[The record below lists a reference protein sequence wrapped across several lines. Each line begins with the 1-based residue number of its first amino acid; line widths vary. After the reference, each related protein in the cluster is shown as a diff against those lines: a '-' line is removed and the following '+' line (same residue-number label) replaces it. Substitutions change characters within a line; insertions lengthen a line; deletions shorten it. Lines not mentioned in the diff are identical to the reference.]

1 MTSVNDNRSKDIRNK
16 LSIEEGVLENSD
28 TKVGL
33 AEEIDNNGVK
43 NNKAVSNIATNI
55 DTSIDKNSSKNADK
69 TSRIEQSSTDI
80 PSNVASISK
89 PLQVDDT
96 PLATKTPALSTS
108 AKPKAIRKP
117 RTTPEKPTP
126 PAKTLS
132 STTKPAPQMIVN
144 PTTKTTSN
152 SAMTTTPKPL
162 TTALAT
168 ISNKAHTKVSAPV
181 SSTVSAM
188 SAIHKDALVNE
199 LTKINWQRSDDGTY
213 SPNSYIHRDLSLL
226 AFHLRVLAQAANPRH
241 PLLERLFFLIIFS
254 SNMDEF
260 FEIRVAGIMQKLSL
274 GNVADTPHGMRPS
287 EVLDEISAITHKAIA
302 EQYRILNEDILPA
315 LAKQDIRYLKR
326 DELNAAQSAWMKRYF
341 IEQVSPVLTPISID
355 PAHPFPRLVNKSL
368 NFIATLEGKDAFG
381 RDINLA
387 IVPAPRSLP
396 RVIRLPDELTG
407 GKEHHVMLSAVIHEH
422 IGELFP
428 GMNVT
433 GCHQF
438 RLTRNADL
446 DLADDVDDI
455 AKALEGELENR
466 RFGDKVR
473 LEVTTDCPTPI
484 SDYLLD
490 EFGLHNNQLYR
501 VNGPVNLTRL
511 LFDFNLPELR
521 YQPFTRI
528 VPKAFRRDIDKLDK
542 TTSMFAAMRKGDVLV
557 HHPFDSF
564 TPVVNLLW
572 QAANDPKVLAIKQ
585 TLYRSGT
592 NSEIVK
598 ALAAAARNG
607 KEVTAVIEL
616 RARFDE
622 ASNISVANFLHE
634 AGAVVVYGIV
644 GYKTHAKLML
654 IVRRENDRIRRYV
667 HLGTGNYHAAN
678 AKVYTDYGL
687 FTADSDISEDVHK
700 IFQELTGMGKPAN
713 LKKLLHAPFT
723 LHDKLISFIDDEIKQ
738 AKAGKRAHI
747 IIKVNA
753 LTERRLIDKLY
764 DASQAG
770 VKVELILRSICCLR
784 PQVKGLSENITVRS
798 VVGRFL
804 EHTRVY
810 YFYNNGDERMYC
822 ASADWMDRNLFHRVE
837 VAFPIEDKGLFKQ
850 IYYDGLLN
858 YLKDNTQSWSL
869 DGKGNWQ
876 QNTPALNEPEHS
888 AQNYLLKVINRV
900 GE

>member
-1 MTSVNDNRSKDIRNK
+1 MLVSFI
-16 LSIEEGVLENSD
+16 
-28 TKVGL
+28 
-33 AEEIDNNGVK
+33 K
-43 NNKAVSNIATNI
+43 NNNDKIEKTFSIKTSIKDDGMSIMIRIRSNNVAEMDNKHNTSHNTNNIIETNHDINDI
-55 DTSIDKNSSKNADK
+55 DT
-69 TSRIEQSSTDI
+69 ESST
-80 PSNVASISK
+80 
-89 PLQVDDT
+89 
-96 PLATKTPALSTS
+96 
-108 AKPKAIRKP
+108 
-117 RTTPEKPTP
+117 
-126 PAKTLS
+126 
-132 STTKPAPQMIVN
+132 
-144 PTTKTTSN
+144 N
-152 SAMTTTPKPL
+152 SA
-162 TTALAT
+162 
-168 ISNKAHTKVSAPV
+168 V
-181 SSTVSAM
+181 
-188 SAIHKDALVNE
+188 
-199 LTKINWQRSDDGTY
+199 KINNLIIDSSSNLTEIEWQRSEDGSY
-213 SPNSYIHRDLSLL
+213 SPSSYINRDLSLL
-226 AFHLRVLAQAANPRH
+226 QFHLRVLAQAASPRH
-241 PLLERLFFLIIFS
+241 PLLERLFFLMIFS
-254 SNMDEF
+254 SNLDEF
-260 FEIRVAGIMQKLSL
+260 FEIRVAGIMQKLNL
-274 GNVADTPHGMRPS
+274 GDVSTSVHGMRPS
-287 EVLDEISAITHKAIA
+287 EILNEISAVTHDAID

-315 LAKQDIRYLKR
+315 LALEDIRYLKR
-326 DELNAAQSAWMKRYF
+326 DELNAEQSAWMKRSF

-407 GKEHHVMLSAVIHEH
+407 GKEHHVMLSAIIHEH
-422 IGELFP
+422 VGELFP
-428 GMNVT
+428 GVNVT

-446 DLADDVDDI
+446 DLADDVEDI

-484 SDYLLD
+484 SDYLLN
-490 EFGLHNNQLYR
+490 EFDLHDNQLYR

-511 LFDFNLPELR
+511 LFDFNIPELR
-521 YQPFTRI
+521 YKPFTHI
-528 VPKAFRRDIDKLDK
+528 VPKPFRRDFDKLDK

-557 HHPFDSF
+557 HHPFHAFS
-564 TPVVNLLW
+564 PIVNLLW

-592 NSEIVK
+592 NSEIVQ
-598 ALAAAARNG
+598 ALAAAALNG

-622 ASNISVANFLHE
+622 ASNIAVANYLQE

-654 IVRRENDRIRRYV
+654 IVRREDDKIRRYV

-687 FTADSDISEDVHK
+687 FSADPDISEDVHK
-700 IFQELTGMGKPAN
+700 IFNELTGMGKPAN

-723 LHDKLISFIDDEIKQ
+723 LHDKLMGFIDDEIAY
-738 AKAGKRAHI
+738 AKAGKKAHI

-770 VKVELILRSICCLR
+770 VKIELILRSMCCLR

-798 VVGRFL
+798 VIGRFL
-804 EHTRVY
+804 EHTRIY
-810 YFYNNGDERMYC
+810 YFHNDGNERLYC
-822 ASADWMDRNLFHRVE
+822 GSADWMDRNLFHRVE
-837 VAFPIEDKGLFKQ
+837 VAFPIEDKKLSKQ
-850 IYYDGLLN
+850 IYQDGLLN
-858 YLKDNTQSWSL
+858 YLQDNMQAWTL
-869 DGKGNWQ
+869 NGDGVWQ
-876 QNTPALNEPEHS
+876 QTEPAAGELPHI
-888 AQNYLLKVINRV
+888 AQDYLLKVINGV
-900 GE
+900 GDPV

>member
-1 MTSVNDNRSKDIRNK
+1 MTNNQNNNDDTNEMIDMNSVDDRANILIDADSNTDSPIDIRIDSHQVN
-16 LSIEEGVLENSD
+16 
-28 TKVGL
+28 L
-33 AEEIDNNGVK
+33 AEID
-43 NNKAVSNIATNI
+43 
-55 DTSIDKNSSKNADK
+55 
-69 TSRIEQSSTDI
+69 
-80 PSNVASISK
+80 
-89 PLQVDDT
+89 
-96 PLATKTPALSTS
+96 
-108 AKPKAIRKP
+108 
-117 RTTPEKPTP
+117 
-126 PAKTLS
+126 
-132 STTKPAPQMIVN
+132 
-144 PTTKTTSN
+144 
-152 SAMTTTPKPL
+152 
-162 TTALAT
+162 
-168 ISNKAHTKVSAPV
+168 
-181 SSTVSAM
+181 
-188 SAIHKDALVNE
+188 
-199 LTKINWQRSDDGTY
+199 WQRSEDGNY
-213 SPNSYIHRDLSLL
+213 SANSYINRDLSLL
-226 AFHLRVLAQAANPRH
+226 QFHLRVLAQAASPRH

-254 SNMDEF
+254 SNLDEF
-260 FEIRVAGIMQKLSL
+260 FEIRVAGIMQKL
-274 GNVADTPHGMRPS
+274 NIADVSTSAHGMRPS
-287 EVLDEISAITHKAIA
+287 EVLNEISAITHEAIS

-315 LAKQDIRYLKR
+315 LALEDIRYLKR
-326 DELNAAQSAWMKRYF
+326 EELNAKQSAWMKRYF
-341 IEQVSPVLTPISID
+341 TEQVLPVLTPISID

-407 GKEHHVMLSAVIHEH
+407 GKEHHVMLSAIIHEH

-428 GMNVT
+428 GMSVT

-446 DLADDVDDI
+446 DLADDVEDI

-473 LEVTTDCPTPI
+473 LEVTTNCPAHI
-484 SDYLLD
+484 SDYLLN
-490 EFGLHNNQLYR
+490 EFELHANQLYR

-511 LFDFNLPELR
+511 LFDFNIPKLR
-521 YQPFTRI
+521 YQPFTHI
-528 VPKAFRRDIDKLDK
+528 LPKAFRREMDKSDK
-542 TTSMFAAMRKGDVLV
+542 STSMFAAMRKSDVLV
-557 HHPFDSF
+557 HHPFHSF
-564 TPVVNLLW
+564 SPIINLLW
-572 QAANDPKVLAIKQ
+572 QAASDPKVLAIKQ

-622 ASNISVANFLHE
+622 ASNIAVANYLQE

-654 IVRRENDRIRRYV
+654 IVRREDDRIHRYV

-687 FTADSDISEDVHK
+687 FSADPDISEDVHK

-723 LHDKLISFIDDEIKQ
+723 LHEKLMSFIDDEIAH

-747 IIKVNA
+747 IIKANA

-770 VKVELILRSICCLR
+770 VTIELILRSMCCLR

-798 VVGRFL
+798 VIGRFL
-804 EHTRVY
+804 EHTRIY
-810 YFYNNGDERMYC
+810 YFYNGGDERLYC
-822 ASADWMDRNLFHRVE
+822 GSADWMDRNLFHRVE
-837 VAFPIEDKGLFKQ
+837 VAFPIENKKLFKQ
-850 IYYDGLLN
+850 IYQDGLLN
-858 YLKDNTQSWSL
+858 YLKDNTQAWAL
-869 DGKGNWQ
+869 DGTGVWQ
-876 QNTPALNEPEHS
+876 QLQPAAGEESHV
-888 AQNYLLKVINRV
+888 AQEYLLKTINRV
-900 GE
+900 EESS

>member
-1 MTSVNDNRSKDIRNK
+1 MVNKQNNDHEINDSIDVSTKTDSELSTNLVKTEEELTASSSKG
-16 LSIEEGVLENSD
+16 LS
-28 TKVGL
+28 
-33 AEEIDNNGVK
+33 EID
-43 NNKAVSNIATNI
+43 
-55 DTSIDKNSSKNADK
+55 
-69 TSRIEQSSTDI
+69 
-80 PSNVASISK
+80 
-89 PLQVDDT
+89 
-96 PLATKTPALSTS
+96 
-108 AKPKAIRKP
+108 
-117 RTTPEKPTP
+117 
-126 PAKTLS
+126 
-132 STTKPAPQMIVN
+132 
-144 PTTKTTSN
+144 
-152 SAMTTTPKPL
+152 
-162 TTALAT
+162 
-168 ISNKAHTKVSAPV
+168 
-181 SSTVSAM
+181 
-188 SAIHKDALVNE
+188 
-199 LTKINWQRSDDGTY
+199 WQRFDDGSY
-213 SPNSYIHRDLSLL
+213 SPSSYINRDLSLL
-226 AFHLRVLAQAANPRH
+226 QFHLRVLAQAASPRH

-260 FEIRVAGIMQKLSL
+260 FEIRVAGIMQKLNMGDVSTS
-274 GNVADTPHGMRPS
+274 AHGMRPS
-287 EVLDEISAITHKAIA
+287 EVLREISAVTHKAIS

-315 LAKQDIRYLKR
+315 LAQEDIRYLKR
-326 DELNAAQSAWMKRYF
+326 DELTPEQSAWMKQYF
-341 IEQVSPVLTPISID
+341 TEQVSPVLTPISID

-446 DLADDVDDI
+446 DLAEDVDDI

-473 LEVTTDCPTPI
+473 LEVTTDCPVPI
-484 SDYLLD
+484 SDYLLN
-490 EFGLHNNQLYR
+490 EFELHDNQLYR

-511 LFDFNLPELR
+511 LFDFNIPALR
-521 YQPFTRI
+521 YQPFTHV
-528 VPKAFRRDIDKLDK
+528 VPKPVRREVDKLDK
-542 TTSMFAAMRKGDVLV
+542 ATSMFAAMRKSDVLV
-557 HHPFDSF
+557 HHPFHAFS
-564 TPVVNLLW
+564 PIINLLW
-572 QAANDPKVLAIKQ
+572 QAASDPKVLAIKQ

-598 ALAAAARNG
+598 ALAAAARSG

-622 ASNISVANFLHE
+622 ASNIAVANYLQE

-654 IVRRENDRIRRYV
+654 IVRREDDKIRRYV

-687 FTADSDISEDVHK
+687 FSADPDISEDVHK

-723 LHDKLISFIDDEIKQ
+723 LHEKLMSFIDDEIAQ

-770 VKVELILRSICCLR
+770 VKIELILRSMCCLR
-784 PQVKGLSENITVRS
+784 PQVKDLSENITVRS
-798 VVGRFL
+798 VIGRFL
-804 EHTRVY
+804 EHTRIY
-810 YFYNNGDERMYC
+810 YFYNAGYERLYC
-822 ASADWMDRNLFHRVE
+822 GSADWMDRNLFHRVE
-837 VAFPIEDKGLFKQ
+837 VAFPIEDKKLFKQ
-850 IYYDGLLN
+850 IYQDGLIN
-858 YLKDNTQSWSL
+858 YLHDNTQAWAL
-869 DGKGNWQ
+869 DGNGVWQ
-876 QNTPALNEPEHS
+876 QLQPAADETPHIAQEH
-888 AQNYLLKVINRV
+888 LLKVINGV
-900 GE
+900 GEST

>member
-1 MTSVNDNRSKDIRNK
+1 MDNKHS
-16 LSIEEGVLENSD
+16 NSD
-28 TKVGL
+28 KTTDVIETYIDANNDVNRESDTDKVDGAINTSNPPTDESL
-33 AEEIDNNGVK
+33 INPYGNQALTEID
-43 NNKAVSNIATNI
+43 
-55 DTSIDKNSSKNADK
+55 
-69 TSRIEQSSTDI
+69 
-80 PSNVASISK
+80 
-89 PLQVDDT
+89 
-96 PLATKTPALSTS
+96 
-108 AKPKAIRKP
+108 
-117 RTTPEKPTP
+117 
-126 PAKTLS
+126 
-132 STTKPAPQMIVN
+132 
-144 PTTKTTSN
+144 
-152 SAMTTTPKPL
+152 
-162 TTALAT
+162 
-168 ISNKAHTKVSAPV
+168 
-181 SSTVSAM
+181 
-188 SAIHKDALVNE
+188 
-199 LTKINWQRSDDGTY
+199 WQRSEDGNY
-213 SPNSYIHRDLSLL
+213 SPSSYINRDLSLL
-226 AFHLRVLAQAANPRH
+226 QFHLRVLAQAADPHH
-241 PLLERLFFLIIFS
+241 PLLERLFFLMIFS
-254 SNMDEF
+254 SNIDEF
-260 FEIRVAGIMQKLSL
+260 FEIRVAGIMQKLNL
-274 GNVADTPHGMRPS
+274 GDVSTSVHGMRPS
-287 EVLDEISAITHKAIA
+287 EILNEISAVTHDAIA

-315 LAKQDIRYLKR
+315 LALEDIRYLKR
-326 DELNAAQSAWMKRYF
+326 DELNSEQSAWMKRYF
-341 IEQVSPVLTPISID
+341 TEQVSPVLTPISID

-387 IVPAPRSLP
+387 VVPAPRSLP

-407 GKEHHVMLSAVIHEH
+407 GKEHHVMLSAIIHEH

-473 LEVTTDCPTPI
+473 LEVTTECPTPI
-484 SDYLLD
+484 SDYLLN
-490 EFGLHNNQLYR
+490 EFELHDNQLYR

-511 LFDFNLPELR
+511 LFDFNIPSLR
-521 YQPFTRI
+521 YQPFTHVI
-528 VPKAFRRDIDKLDK
+528 PKPFRREVDKLDK
-542 TTSMFAAMRKGDVLV
+542 ATSMFAAMRKGDVLA
-557 HHPFDSF
+557 HHPFHAFS
-564 TPVVNLLW
+564 PIINLLW
-572 QAANDPKVLAIKQ
+572 QAASDPKVLAIKQ

-622 ASNISVANFLHE
+622 ASNIAVANYLQE

-654 IVRRENDRIRRYV
+654 IVRREEGKMRRYV

-687 FTADSDISEDVHK
+687 FSADPDISEDVHK

-723 LHDKLISFIDDEIKQ
+723 LHDKLMSFIDDEITH

-747 IIKVNA
+747 IVKVNA

-770 VKVELILRSICCLR
+770 VKIELILRSICCLR

-798 VVGRFL
+798 VIGRFL
-804 EHTRVY
+804 EHTRIY
-810 YFYNNGDERMYC
+810 YFYNDGDERLYC
-822 ASADWMDRNLFHRVE
+822 GSADWMDRNLFHRVE
-837 VAFPIEDKGLFKQ
+837 VAFPIEDKKLSKQ
-850 IYYDGLLN
+850 IYQDGLLS
-858 YLKDNTQSWSL
+858 YLQDNKQAWILSG
-869 DGKGNWQ
+869 DGNWQ
-876 QNTPALNEPEHS
+876 RTKPAADEAPHIAQEH
-888 AQNYLLKVINRV
+888 LLKVINRV
-900 GE
+900 GEQV

>member
-1 MTSVNDNRSKDIRNK
+1 MVNKQNNDHEINDSIDVSTKTDSELSTNLVKTEEELTASSSKG
-16 LSIEEGVLENSD
+16 LS
-28 TKVGL
+28 
-33 AEEIDNNGVK
+33 EID
-43 NNKAVSNIATNI
+43 
-55 DTSIDKNSSKNADK
+55 
-69 TSRIEQSSTDI
+69 
-80 PSNVASISK
+80 
-89 PLQVDDT
+89 
-96 PLATKTPALSTS
+96 
-108 AKPKAIRKP
+108 
-117 RTTPEKPTP
+117 
-126 PAKTLS
+126 
-132 STTKPAPQMIVN
+132 
-144 PTTKTTSN
+144 
-152 SAMTTTPKPL
+152 
-162 TTALAT
+162 
-168 ISNKAHTKVSAPV
+168 
-181 SSTVSAM
+181 
-188 SAIHKDALVNE
+188 
-199 LTKINWQRSDDGTY
+199 WQRFDDGSY
-213 SPNSYIHRDLSLL
+213 SPSSYINRDLSLL
-226 AFHLRVLAQAANPRH
+226 QFHLRVLAQAASPRH

-260 FEIRVAGIMQKLSL
+260 FEIRVAGIMQKLNMGDVSTS
-274 GNVADTPHGMRPS
+274 AHGMRPS
-287 EVLDEISAITHKAIA
+287 EVLREISAVTHKAIS

-315 LAKQDIRYLKR
+315 LAQEDIRYLKR
-326 DELNAAQSAWMKRYF
+326 DELTPEQSAWMKQYF
-341 IEQVSPVLTPISID
+341 TEQVSPVLTPISID

-446 DLADDVDDI
+446 DLAEDVDDI

-473 LEVTTDCPTPI
+473 LEVTTDCPAPI
-484 SDYLLD
+484 SDYLLN
-490 EFGLHNNQLYR
+490 EFELHDNQLYR

-511 LFDFNLPELR
+511 LFDFNIPALR
-521 YQPFTRI
+521 YQSFTHV
-528 VPKAFRRDIDKLDK
+528 VPKPFRREVDKLDK
-542 TTSMFAAMRKGDVLV
+542 ATSMFAAMRKSDVLV
-557 HHPFDSF
+557 HHPFHAFS
-564 TPVVNLLW
+564 PIINLLW
-572 QAANDPKVLAIKQ
+572 QAASDPKVLAIKQ

-598 ALAAAARNG
+598 ALTAAARNG

-622 ASNISVANFLHE
+622 ASNIAVANYLQE

-654 IVRRENDRIRRYV
+654 IIRRENDKIRRYV

-687 FTADSDISEDVHK
+687 FSADPDISEDVHK

-723 LHDKLISFIDDEIKQ
+723 LHEKLMSFIDDEIAQ

-770 VKVELILRSICCLR
+770 VKIELILRSMCCLR
-784 PQVKGLSENITVRS
+784 PQVKDLSENITVRS
-798 VVGRFL
+798 VIGRFL
-804 EHTRVY
+804 EHTRIY
-810 YFYNNGDERMYC
+810 YFYNAGYERLYC
-822 ASADWMDRNLFHRVE
+822 GSADWMDRNLFHRVE
-837 VAFPIEDKGLFKQ
+837 VAFPIEDKKLFKQ
-850 IYYDGLLN
+850 IYQDGLIN
-858 YLKDNTQSWSL
+858 YLHDNTQAWTL
-869 DGKGNWQ
+869 DGNGVWQ
-876 QNTPALNEPEHS
+876 QLQPAADEMPHIAQEH
-888 AQNYLLKVINRV
+888 LLKVINGV
-900 GE
+900 GEST

>member
-1 MTSVNDNRSKDIRNK
+1 MDNKHS
-16 LSIEEGVLENSD
+16 NSD
-28 TKVGL
+28 KTADVIETYIDENNDVNRESDTDKVDGAINTSNPPTDESL
-33 AEEIDNNGVK
+33 INPYGNQALTEID
-43 NNKAVSNIATNI
+43 
-55 DTSIDKNSSKNADK
+55 
-69 TSRIEQSSTDI
+69 
-80 PSNVASISK
+80 
-89 PLQVDDT
+89 
-96 PLATKTPALSTS
+96 
-108 AKPKAIRKP
+108 
-117 RTTPEKPTP
+117 
-126 PAKTLS
+126 
-132 STTKPAPQMIVN
+132 
-144 PTTKTTSN
+144 
-152 SAMTTTPKPL
+152 
-162 TTALAT
+162 
-168 ISNKAHTKVSAPV
+168 
-181 SSTVSAM
+181 
-188 SAIHKDALVNE
+188 
-199 LTKINWQRSDDGTY
+199 WQRSEDGNY
-213 SPNSYIHRDLSLL
+213 SPSSYINRDLSLL
-226 AFHLRVLAQAANPRH
+226 QFHLRVLAQAADPHH
-241 PLLERLFFLIIFS
+241 PLLERLFFLMIFS
-254 SNMDEF
+254 SNIDEF
-260 FEIRVAGIMQKLSL
+260 FEIRVAGIMQKLNL
-274 GNVADTPHGMRPS
+274 GDVSTSVHGMRPS
-287 EVLDEISAITHKAIA
+287 EILNEISAVTHDAIA

-315 LAKQDIRYLKR
+315 LALEDIRYLKR
-326 DELNAAQSAWMKRYF
+326 DELNSEQSAWMKRYF
-341 IEQVSPVLTPISID
+341 TEQVSPVLTPISID

-407 GKEHHVMLSAVIHEH
+407 GKEHHVMLSAIIHEH

-473 LEVTTDCPTPI
+473 LEVTTECPTPI
-484 SDYLLD
+484 SDYLLN
-490 EFGLHNNQLYR
+490 EFELHDNQLYR

-511 LFDFNLPELR
+511 LFDFNIPALR
-521 YQPFTRI
+521 YQPFTHVI
-528 VPKAFRRDIDKLDK
+528 PKPFRREVDKLDK
-542 TTSMFAAMRKGDVLV
+542 ATSMFAAMRKGDVLA
-557 HHPFDSF
+557 HHPFHAFS
-564 TPVVNLLW
+564 PIINLLW
-572 QAANDPKVLAIKQ
+572 QAASDPKVLAIKQ

-622 ASNISVANFLHE
+622 ASNIAVANYLQE

-654 IVRRENDRIRRYV
+654 IVRREEGKMRRYV

-687 FTADSDISEDVHK
+687 FSADPDISEDVHK

-723 LHDKLISFIDDEIKQ
+723 LHDKLMSFIDDEITH

-747 IIKVNA
+747 IVKVNA

-770 VKVELILRSICCLR
+770 VKIELILRSICCLR

-798 VVGRFL
+798 VIGRFL
-804 EHTRVY
+804 EHTRIY
-810 YFYNNGDERMYC
+810 YFYNDGDERLYC
-822 ASADWMDRNLFHRVE
+822 GSADWMDRNLFHRVE
-837 VAFPIEDKGLFKQ
+837 VAFPIEDKKLSKQ
-850 IYYDGLLN
+850 IYQDGLLS
-858 YLKDNTQSWSL
+858 YLQDNKQAWTLSG
-869 DGKGNWQ
+869 DGNWQ
-876 QNTPALNEPEHS
+876 RTKPAADEAPHIAQEH
-888 AQNYLLKVINRV
+888 LLKVINRV
-900 GE
+900 GEPV

>member
-1 MTSVNDNRSKDIRNK
+1 MDNKHS
-16 LSIEEGVLENSD
+16 NSD
-28 TKVGL
+28 KTTDVIETYIDANNDVNIESDTDKVDGAINTSNPPTDESL
-33 AEEIDNNGVK
+33 INPYGNQALTEID
-43 NNKAVSNIATNI
+43 
-55 DTSIDKNSSKNADK
+55 
-69 TSRIEQSSTDI
+69 
-80 PSNVASISK
+80 
-89 PLQVDDT
+89 
-96 PLATKTPALSTS
+96 
-108 AKPKAIRKP
+108 
-117 RTTPEKPTP
+117 
-126 PAKTLS
+126 
-132 STTKPAPQMIVN
+132 
-144 PTTKTTSN
+144 
-152 SAMTTTPKPL
+152 
-162 TTALAT
+162 
-168 ISNKAHTKVSAPV
+168 
-181 SSTVSAM
+181 
-188 SAIHKDALVNE
+188 
-199 LTKINWQRSDDGTY
+199 WQRSEDGNY
-213 SPNSYIHRDLSLL
+213 SPSSYINRDLSLL
-226 AFHLRVLAQAANPRH
+226 QFHLRVLAQAADPHH
-241 PLLERLFFLIIFS
+241 PLLERLFFLMIFS
-254 SNMDEF
+254 SNIDEF
-260 FEIRVAGIMQKLSL
+260 FEIRVAGIMQKLNL
-274 GNVADTPHGMRPS
+274 GDVSTSVHGMRPS
-287 EVLDEISAITHKAIA
+287 EILNEISAVTHDAIA

-315 LAKQDIRYLKR
+315 LALEDIRYLKR
-326 DELNAAQSAWMKRYF
+326 DELNSEQSAWMKRYF
-341 IEQVSPVLTPISID
+341 TEQVSPVLTPISID

-407 GKEHHVMLSAVIHEH
+407 GKEHHVMLSAIIHEH

-473 LEVTTDCPTPI
+473 LEVTTECPTPI
-484 SDYLLD
+484 SDYLLN
-490 EFGLHNNQLYR
+490 EFELHDNQLYR

-511 LFDFNLPELR
+511 LFDFNIPSLR
-521 YQPFTRI
+521 YQPFTHVI
-528 VPKAFRRDIDKLDK
+528 PKPFRREVDKLDK
-542 TTSMFAAMRKGDVLV
+542 ATSMFAAMRKGDVLA
-557 HHPFDSF
+557 HHPFHAFS
-564 TPVVNLLW
+564 PIINLLW
-572 QAANDPKVLAIKQ
+572 QAASDPKVLAIKQ

-622 ASNISVANFLHE
+622 ASNIAVANYLQE

-654 IVRRENDRIRRYV
+654 IVRREEGKMRRYV

-687 FTADSDISEDVHK
+687 FSADPDISEDVHK

-723 LHDKLISFIDDEIKQ
+723 LHDKLMSFIDDEITH

-747 IIKVNA
+747 IVKVNA

-770 VKVELILRSICCLR
+770 VKIELILRSICCLR

-798 VVGRFL
+798 VIGRFL
-804 EHTRVY
+804 EHTRIY
-810 YFYNNGDERMYC
+810 YFYNDGDERLYC
-822 ASADWMDRNLFHRVE
+822 GSADWMDRNLFHRVE
-837 VAFPIEDKGLFKQ
+837 VAFPIEDKKLSKQ
-850 IYYDGLLN
+850 IYQDGLLS
-858 YLKDNTQSWSL
+858 YLQDNKQAWILSG
-869 DGKGNWQ
+869 DGNWQ
-876 QNTPALNEPEHS
+876 RTKPAADEAPHI
-888 AQNYLLKVINRV
+888 AQ
-900 GE
+900 E

>member
-1 MTSVNDNRSKDIRNK
+1 MDNKHS
-16 LSIEEGVLENSD
+16 NSD
-28 TKVGL
+28 KTADVIETYIDANNDVNRESDTDKVDGAINTSNPPTDESL
-33 AEEIDNNGVK
+33 INPYGNQVLTEID
-43 NNKAVSNIATNI
+43 
-55 DTSIDKNSSKNADK
+55 
-69 TSRIEQSSTDI
+69 
-80 PSNVASISK
+80 
-89 PLQVDDT
+89 
-96 PLATKTPALSTS
+96 
-108 AKPKAIRKP
+108 
-117 RTTPEKPTP
+117 
-126 PAKTLS
+126 
-132 STTKPAPQMIVN
+132 
-144 PTTKTTSN
+144 
-152 SAMTTTPKPL
+152 
-162 TTALAT
+162 
-168 ISNKAHTKVSAPV
+168 
-181 SSTVSAM
+181 
-188 SAIHKDALVNE
+188 
-199 LTKINWQRSDDGTY
+199 WQRSEDGNY
-213 SPNSYIHRDLSLL
+213 SPSSYINRDLSLL
-226 AFHLRVLAQAANPRH
+226 QFHLRVLAQAADPHH
-241 PLLERLFFLIIFS
+241 PLLERLFFLMIFS
-254 SNMDEF
+254 SNIDEF
-260 FEIRVAGIMQKLSL
+260 FEIRVAGIMQKLNL
-274 GNVADTPHGMRPS
+274 GDVSTSVHGMRPS
-287 EVLDEISAITHKAIA
+287 EILNEISAVTHDAIA

-315 LAKQDIRYLKR
+315 LALEDIRYLKR
-326 DELNAAQSAWMKRYF
+326 DELNSEQSAWMKRYF
-341 IEQVSPVLTPISID
+341 TEQVSPVLTPISID

-407 GKEHHVMLSAVIHEH
+407 GKEHHVMLSAIIHEH

-473 LEVTTDCPTPI
+473 LEVTTECPTPI
-484 SDYLLD
+484 SDYLLN
-490 EFGLHNNQLYR
+490 EFELHDNQLYR

-511 LFDFNLPELR
+511 LFDFNIPALR
-521 YQPFTRI
+521 YQPFTHVI
-528 VPKAFRRDIDKLDK
+528 PKPFRREVDKLDK
-542 TTSMFAAMRKGDVLV
+542 ATSMFAAMRKGDVLA
-557 HHPFDSF
+557 HHPFHAFS
-564 TPVVNLLW
+564 PIINLLW
-572 QAANDPKVLAIKQ
+572 QAASDPKVLAIKQ

-622 ASNISVANFLHE
+622 ASNIAVANYLQE

-654 IVRRENDRIRRYV
+654 IVRREEGKMRRYV

-687 FTADSDISEDVHK
+687 FSADPDISEDVHK

-723 LHDKLISFIDDEIKQ
+723 LHDKLMSFIDDEITH

-747 IIKVNA
+747 IVKVNA

-770 VKVELILRSICCLR
+770 VKIELILRSICCLR

-798 VVGRFL
+798 VIGRFL
-804 EHTRVY
+804 EHTRIY
-810 YFYNNGDERMYC
+810 YFYNDGDERLYC
-822 ASADWMDRNLFHRVE
+822 GSADWMDRNLFHRVE
-837 VAFPIEDKGLFKQ
+837 VAFPIEDKKLSKQ
-850 IYYDGLLN
+850 IYQDGLLS
-858 YLKDNTQSWSL
+858 YLQDNKQAWTLSG
-869 DGKGNWQ
+869 DGNWQ
-876 QNTPALNEPEHS
+876 RTKPAADEAPHIAQEH
-888 AQNYLLKVINRV
+888 LLKVINRV
-900 GE
+900 GEPV

>member
-1 MTSVNDNRSKDIRNK
+1 MAEMDNKHEVND
-16 LSIEEGVLENSD
+16 SIDMSIKTDNEVSSNFIEVSDNSTD
-28 TKVGL
+28 SLT
-33 AEEIDNNGVK
+33 D
-43 NNKAVSNIATNI
+43 SATNSL
-55 DTSIDKNSSKNADK
+55 TENL
-69 TSRIEQSSTDI
+69 TEIE
-80 PSNVASISK
+80 
-89 PLQVDDT
+89 
-96 PLATKTPALSTS
+96 
-108 AKPKAIRKP
+108 
-117 RTTPEKPTP
+117 
-126 PAKTLS
+126 
-132 STTKPAPQMIVN
+132 
-144 PTTKTTSN
+144 
-152 SAMTTTPKPL
+152 
-162 TTALAT
+162 
-168 ISNKAHTKVSAPV
+168 
-181 SSTVSAM
+181 
-188 SAIHKDALVNE
+188 
-199 LTKINWQRSDDGTY
+199 WQRSEDGSY
-213 SPNSYIHRDLSLL
+213 SPSSYINRDFSLL
-226 AFHLRVLAQAANPRH
+226 QFHLRVLAQAASPRH

-254 SNMDEF
+254 SNIDEF
-260 FEIRVAGIMQKLSL
+260 FEIRVAGIMQKLNL
-274 GNVADTPHGMRPS
+274 GDVSTSVHGMRPS
-287 EVLDEISAITHKAIA
+287 EILNEISAITHDAID

-315 LAKQDIRYLKR
+315 LAKEDIRYLKR
-326 DELNAAQSAWMKRYF
+326 DELNSEQSAWMKRYF
-341 IEQVSPVLTPISID
+341 TEQVSPVLTPISID

-484 SDYLLD
+484 SDYLLN
-490 EFGLHNNQLYR
+490 EFELHDNQLYR

-511 LFDFNLPELR
+511 LFDFNIPALR
-521 YQPFTRI
+521 YQPFTHV
-528 VPKAFRRDIDKLDK
+528 VPKPFRREVDKLDK
-542 TTSMFAAMRKGDVLV
+542 ATSMFAAMRKGDVLV
-557 HHPFDSF
+557 HHPFHAFS
-564 TPVVNLLW
+564 PIINLLW
-572 QAANDPKVLAIKQ
+572 QAASDPKVLAIKQ

-598 ALAAAARNG
+598 ALAAAARHG

-622 ASNISVANFLHE
+622 ASNIAVANYLQE

-654 IVRRENDRIRRYV
+654 IVRREDDKIRRYV

-687 FTADSDISEDVHK
+687 FSADPDISEDVHK

-723 LHDKLISFIDDEIKQ
+723 LHEKLMSFIDDEIAH

-747 IIKVNA
+747 MVKVNA

-770 VKVELILRSICCLR
+770 VKIELILRSMCCLR

-798 VVGRFL
+798 VIGRFL
-804 EHTRVY
+804 EHTRIY
-810 YFYNNGDERMYC
+810 YFYNDGNERLYC
-822 ASADWMDRNLFHRVE
+822 GSADWMDRNLFHRVE
-837 VAFPIEDKGLFKQ
+837 VAFPIEDKKLFKQ
-850 IYYDGLLN
+850 IYEDGLLN
-858 YLKDNTQSWSL
+858 YLKDNVQAWTL
-869 DGKGNWQ
+869 DGNGVWQ
-876 QNTPALNEPEHS
+876 QTEPAAGELPHIAQEH
-888 AQNYLLKVINRV
+888 LLKAINGV
-900 GE
+900 GEPV

>member
-1 MTSVNDNRSKDIRNK
+1 MDNKHS
-16 LSIEEGVLENSD
+16 NSD
-28 TKVGL
+28 KTADVIETYIDANNDVNRESDTDKVDGAINTSNPPTDESL
-33 AEEIDNNGVK
+33 INPYGNQALTEID
-43 NNKAVSNIATNI
+43 
-55 DTSIDKNSSKNADK
+55 
-69 TSRIEQSSTDI
+69 
-80 PSNVASISK
+80 
-89 PLQVDDT
+89 
-96 PLATKTPALSTS
+96 
-108 AKPKAIRKP
+108 
-117 RTTPEKPTP
+117 
-126 PAKTLS
+126 
-132 STTKPAPQMIVN
+132 
-144 PTTKTTSN
+144 
-152 SAMTTTPKPL
+152 
-162 TTALAT
+162 
-168 ISNKAHTKVSAPV
+168 
-181 SSTVSAM
+181 
-188 SAIHKDALVNE
+188 
-199 LTKINWQRSDDGTY
+199 WQRSEDGNY
-213 SPNSYIHRDLSLL
+213 SPSSYINRDLSLL
-226 AFHLRVLAQAANPRH
+226 QFHLRVLAQAADPHH
-241 PLLERLFFLIIFS
+241 PLLERLFFLMIFS
-254 SNMDEF
+254 SNIDEF
-260 FEIRVAGIMQKLSL
+260 FEIRVAGIMQKLNL
-274 GNVADTPHGMRPS
+274 GDVSTSVHGMRPS
-287 EVLDEISAITHKAIA
+287 EILNEISAVTHDAIA

-315 LAKQDIRYLKR
+315 LALEDIRYLKR
-326 DELNAAQSAWMKRYF
+326 DELNSEQSAWMKRYF
-341 IEQVSPVLTPISID
+341 TEQVSPVLTPISID

-407 GKEHHVMLSAVIHEH
+407 GKEHHVMLSAIIHEH

-473 LEVTTDCPTPI
+473 LEVTTECPTLI
-484 SDYLLD
+484 SDYLLN
-490 EFGLHNNQLYR
+490 EFELHDNQLYR

-511 LFDFNLPELR
+511 LFDFNIPSLR
-521 YQPFTRI
+521 YQPFTHVI
-528 VPKAFRRDIDKLDK
+528 PKPFRREVDKLDK
-542 TTSMFAAMRKGDVLV
+542 ATSMFAAMRKGDVLA
-557 HHPFDSF
+557 HHPFHAFS
-564 TPVVNLLW
+564 PIINLLW
-572 QAANDPKVLAIKQ
+572 QAASDPKVLAIKQ

-622 ASNISVANFLHE
+622 ASNIAVANYLQE

-654 IVRRENDRIRRYV
+654 IVRREEGKMRRYV

-687 FTADSDISEDVHK
+687 FSADPDISEDVHK

-723 LHDKLISFIDDEIKQ
+723 LHDKLMSFIDDEITH

-747 IIKVNA
+747 IVKVNA

-770 VKVELILRSICCLR
+770 VKIELILRSICCLR

-798 VVGRFL
+798 VIGRFL
-804 EHTRVY
+804 EHTRIY
-810 YFYNNGDERMYC
+810 YFYNDCDERLYC
-822 ASADWMDRNLFHRVE
+822 GSADWMDRNLFHRVE
-837 VAFPIEDKGLFKQ
+837 VAFPIEDKKLSKQ
-850 IYYDGLLN
+850 IYQDGLLS
-858 YLKDNTQSWSL
+858 YLQDNKQAWILSG
-869 DGKGNWQ
+869 DGNWQ
-876 QNTPALNEPEHS
+876 RTKPAADEAPHIAQEH
-888 AQNYLLKVINRV
+888 LLKVINRV
-900 GE
+900 GEPV

>member
-1 MTSVNDNRSKDIRNK
+1 MV
-16 LSIEEGVLENSD
+16 
-28 TKVGL
+28 
-33 AEEIDNNGVK
+33 EI
-43 NNKAVSNIATNI
+43 NNKH
-55 DTSIDKNSSKNADK
+55 NSSKK
-69 TSRIEQSSTDI
+69 ITDI
-80 PSNVASISK
+80 IEAPIDANDDINRESGTDKAD
-89 PLQVDDT
+89 LDVD
-96 PLATKTPALSTS
+96 
-108 AKPKAIRKP
+108 
-117 RTTPEKPTP
+117 
-126 PAKTLS
+126 
-132 STTKPAPQMIVN
+132 N
-144 PTTKTTSN
+144 SN
-152 SAMTTTPKPL
+152 SPTDDSLNHLNSKESFTE
-162 TTALAT
+162 
-168 ISNKAHTKVSAPV
+168 V
-181 SSTVSAM
+181 
-188 SAIHKDALVNE
+188 D
-199 LTKINWQRSDDGTY
+199 WQRSEDGNY
-213 SPNSYIHRDLSLL
+213 SPSSYINRDLSLL
-226 AFHLRVLAQAANPRH
+226 QFHLRVLAQAADPRH
-241 PLLERLFFLIIFS
+241 PLLERLFFLMIFS
-254 SNMDEF
+254 SNIDEF

-274 GNVADTPHGMRPS
+274 GDVSTSVHGMRPS
-287 EVLDEISAITHKAIA
+287 EILNEISAVTHDAIA

-315 LAKQDIRYLKR
+315 LALEDIRYLKR
-326 DELNAAQSAWMKRYF
+326 DELNAEQSAWMKRYF
-341 IEQVSPVLTPISID
+341 TEQVSPVLTPISID

-407 GKEHHVMLSAVIHEH
+407 GKEHHVMLSAIIHEH

-428 GMNVT
+428 GMSVT

-473 LEVTTDCPTPI
+473 LEVTTECPTPI
-484 SDYLLD
+484 SDYLLN
-490 EFGLHNNQLYR
+490 EFELHDNQLYR

-511 LFDFNLPELR
+511 LFDFNIPALR
-521 YQPFTRI
+521 YQPFTHVI
-528 VPKAFRRDIDKLDK
+528 PKPFRREVDKLDK
-542 TTSMFAAMRKGDVLV
+542 ATSMFAAMRKGDVLA
-557 HHPFDSF
+557 HHPFHAFS
-564 TPVVNLLW
+564 PIINLLW
-572 QAANDPKVLAIKQ
+572 QAASDPKVLAIKQ

-607 KEVTAVIEL
+607 KEVTAVIEI

-622 ASNISVANFLHE
+622 ASNIAVANYLQE

-654 IVRRENDRIRRYV
+654 IVRREDEKMRRYV

-687 FTADSDISEDVHK
+687 FSADPDISEDVHK

-723 LHDKLISFIDDEIKQ
+723 LHDKLMEFIDDEI
-738 AKAGKRAHI
+738 AHVKAGRRAHI

-770 VKVELILRSICCLR
+770 VKIELILRSMCCLR

-798 VVGRFL
+798 VIGRFL

-810 YFYNNGDERMYC
+810 YFHNNGDERLYC

-837 VAFPIEDKGLFKQ
+837 VAFPIEDKRLAKQ
-850 IYYDGLLN
+850 VYEDGLIN
-858 YLKDNTQSWSL
+858 YLKDNTQAWTLSG
-869 DGKGNWQ
+869 DGSWQ
-876 QNTPALNEPEHS
+876 QNQPAAGEAPHI
-888 AQNYLLKVINRV
+888 AQEYLLKVINGV
-900 GE
+900 GKSV

>member
-1 MTSVNDNRSKDIRNK
+1 MTDVNNKQDTDINNTVIAVDNKSHTESSNDN
-16 LSIEEGVLENSD
+16 L
-28 TKVGL
+28 T
-33 AEEIDNNGVK
+33 
-43 NNKAVSNIATNI
+43 
-55 DTSIDKNSSKNADK
+55 
-69 TSRIEQSSTDI
+69 Q
-80 PSNVASISK
+80 VA
-89 PLQVDDT
+89 
-96 PLATKTPALSTS
+96 
-108 AKPKAIRKP
+108 
-117 RTTPEKPTP
+117 
-126 PAKTLS
+126 
-132 STTKPAPQMIVN
+132 
-144 PTTKTTSN
+144 
-152 SAMTTTPKPL
+152 
-162 TTALAT
+162 
-168 ISNKAHTKVSAPV
+168 
-181 SSTVSAM
+181 
-188 SAIHKDALVNE
+188 
-199 LTKINWQRSDDGTY
+199 WQRSEDGSY
-213 SPNSYIHRDLSLL
+213 SPSSYINRDLSLL
-226 AFHLRVLAQAANPRH
+226 QFHLRVLAQAASPRH

-254 SNMDEF
+254 SNIDEF
-260 FEIRVAGIMQKLSL
+260 FEIRVAGIMQKLNIGDVSTS
-274 GNVADTPHGMRPS
+274 AHGMRPS
-287 EVLDEISAITHKAIA
+287 EVLNEISTITHDAIA

-315 LAKQDIRYLKR
+315 LALEDIRYLKR
-326 DELNAAQSAWMKRYF
+326 DELNAEQSAWMKRYF
-341 IEQVSPVLTPISID
+341 TEQVSPVLTPISID

-407 GKEHHVMLSAVIHEH
+407 GKEHHVMLSAIIHEH

-446 DLADDVDDI
+446 DLADDVEDI

-484 SDYLLD
+484 SDYLLN
-490 EFGLHNNQLYR
+490 EFELHDNQLYR

-511 LFDFNLPELR
+511 LFDFNIPALR
-521 YQPFTRI
+521 YQPFTHV
-528 VPKAFRRDIDKLDK
+528 VPKEFRREMDKLDK
-542 TTSMFAAMRKGDVLV
+542 ATSMFAAMRKSDVLV
-557 HHPFDSF
+557 HHPFHAFS
-564 TPVVNLLW
+564 PIINLLW
-572 QAANDPKVLAIKQ
+572 QAASDPKVLAIKQ

-622 ASNISVANFLHE
+622 ASNIAVANYLQE

-654 IVRRENDRIRRYV
+654 IVRREDDRIRRYV

-687 FTADSDISEDVHK
+687 FSADPDISEDVHN

-723 LHDKLISFIDDEIKQ
+723 LHEKLMRFIDDEIAH

-747 IIKVNA
+747 IVKVNA
-753 LTERRLIDKLY
+753 LTERRLIGKLY

-770 VKVELILRSICCLR
+770 VKIELILRSMCCLR

-798 VVGRFL
+798 VIGRFL

-810 YFYNNGDERMYC
+810 YFYNNGDERLYC
-822 ASADWMDRNLFHRVE
+822 GSADWMDRNLFHRVE
-837 VAFPIEDKGLFKQ
+837 VAFPIEDKKLFEQ
-850 IYYDGLLN
+850 VYQDGLLN
-858 YLKDNTQSWSL
+858 YLKDNTQAWKL
-869 DGKGNWQ
+869 NGDGVWQ
-876 QNTPALNEPEHS
+876 QLQPAAGETPHI
-888 AQNYLLKVINRV
+888 AQEYLLKVINGV
-900 GE
+900 GASA

>member
-1 MTSVNDNRSKDIRNK
+1 MDVNNKQDTDINNTVIAVDNKSQTESSNDN
-16 LSIEEGVLENSD
+16 L
-28 TKVGL
+28 TQ
-33 AEEIDNNGVK
+33 
-43 NNKAVSNIATNI
+43 VS
-55 DTSIDKNSSKNADK
+55 
-69 TSRIEQSSTDI
+69 
-80 PSNVASISK
+80 
-89 PLQVDDT
+89 
-96 PLATKTPALSTS
+96 
-108 AKPKAIRKP
+108 
-117 RTTPEKPTP
+117 
-126 PAKTLS
+126 
-132 STTKPAPQMIVN
+132 
-144 PTTKTTSN
+144 
-152 SAMTTTPKPL
+152 
-162 TTALAT
+162 
-168 ISNKAHTKVSAPV
+168 
-181 SSTVSAM
+181 
-188 SAIHKDALVNE
+188 
-199 LTKINWQRSDDGTY
+199 WQRSEDGSY
-213 SPNSYIHRDLSLL
+213 SPSSYINRDLSLL
-226 AFHLRVLAQAANPRH
+226 QFHLRVLAQAASPRH

-254 SNMDEF
+254 SNIDEF
-260 FEIRVAGIMQKLSL
+260 FEIRVAGIMQKLNMGDVSTS
-274 GNVADTPHGMRPS
+274 AHGMRPS
-287 EVLDEISAITHKAIA
+287 EVLNEISTITHDAIA

-315 LAKQDIRYLKR
+315 LALEDIRYLKR
-326 DELNAAQSAWMKRYF
+326 DELNAEQSAWMKRYF
-341 IEQVSPVLTPISID
+341 TEQVSPVLTPISID

-407 GKEHHVMLSAVIHEH
+407 GKEHHVMLSAIIHEH
-422 IGELFP
+422 IGDLFP

-446 DLADDVDDI
+446 DLADDVEDI

-473 LEVTTDCPTPI
+473 LEVTTDCPTHI
-484 SDYLLD
+484 SDYLLN
-490 EFGLHNNQLYR
+490 EFELHDNQLYR

-511 LFDFNLPELR
+511 LFDFNIPALR
-521 YQPFTRI
+521 YQPFTHV
-528 VPKAFRRDIDKLDK
+528 VPKEFRREMDKLDK
-542 TTSMFAAMRKGDVLV
+542 ATSMFAAMRKSDVLV
-557 HHPFDSF
+557 HHPFHAFS
-564 TPVVNLLW
+564 PIINLLW
-572 QAANDPKVLAIKQ
+572 QAASDPKVLAIKQ

-622 ASNISVANFLHE
+622 ASNIAVANYLQE

-654 IVRRENDRIRRYV
+654 IVRREDDRIRRYV

-687 FTADSDISEDVHK
+687 FSADPDISEDVHN

-713 LKKLLHAPFT
+713 LKKILHAPFT
-723 LHDKLISFIDDEIKQ
+723 LHDKLMSFIDDEIAH

-747 IIKVNA
+747 IVKVNA
-753 LTERRLIDKLY
+753 LTERRLIGKLY

-770 VKVELILRSICCLR
+770 VKIELILRSMCCLR

-798 VVGRFL
+798 VIGRFL

-810 YFYNNGDERMYC
+810 YFYNNGDERLYC
-822 ASADWMDRNLFHRVE
+822 GSADWMDRNLFHRVE
-837 VAFPIEDKGLFKQ
+837 VAFPIEDKKLFKQ
-850 IYYDGLLN
+850 IYQDGLVN
-858 YLKDNTQSWSL
+858 YLKDNTQAWVL
-869 DGKGNWQ
+869 NGNGVWQ
-876 QNTPALNEPEHS
+876 QLQPAAGETPHI
-888 AQNYLLKVINRV
+888 AQEYLLKVINGV
-900 GE
+900 GASA

>member
-1 MTSVNDNRSKDIRNK
+1 MDNKHS
-16 LSIEEGVLENSD
+16 NSD
-28 TKVGL
+28 KTADVIETYIDANNDVNIESDTDKVDGAINTRNPPTDESL
-33 AEEIDNNGVK
+33 INPYGNQALTEID
-43 NNKAVSNIATNI
+43 
-55 DTSIDKNSSKNADK
+55 
-69 TSRIEQSSTDI
+69 
-80 PSNVASISK
+80 
-89 PLQVDDT
+89 
-96 PLATKTPALSTS
+96 
-108 AKPKAIRKP
+108 
-117 RTTPEKPTP
+117 
-126 PAKTLS
+126 
-132 STTKPAPQMIVN
+132 
-144 PTTKTTSN
+144 
-152 SAMTTTPKPL
+152 
-162 TTALAT
+162 
-168 ISNKAHTKVSAPV
+168 
-181 SSTVSAM
+181 
-188 SAIHKDALVNE
+188 
-199 LTKINWQRSDDGTY
+199 WQRSEDGNY
-213 SPNSYIHRDLSLL
+213 SPSSYINRDLSLL
-226 AFHLRVLAQAANPRH
+226 QFHLRVLAQAADPHH
-241 PLLERLFFLIIFS
+241 PLLERLFFLMIFS
-254 SNMDEF
+254 SNIDEF
-260 FEIRVAGIMQKLSL
+260 FEIRVAGIMQKLNL
-274 GNVADTPHGMRPS
+274 GDVSTSVHGMRPS
-287 EVLDEISAITHKAIA
+287 EILNEISAVTHDAIA

-315 LAKQDIRYLKR
+315 LALEDIRYLKR
-326 DELNAAQSAWMKRYF
+326 DELNTEQSAWMKRYF
-341 IEQVSPVLTPISID
+341 TEQVSPVLTPISID

-407 GKEHHVMLSAVIHEH
+407 GKEHHVMLSAIIHEH

-473 LEVTTDCPTPI
+473 LEVTTECPTPI
-484 SDYLLD
+484 SDYLLN
-490 EFGLHNNQLYR
+490 EFELHDNQLYR

-511 LFDFNLPELR
+511 LFDFNIPSLR
-521 YQPFTRI
+521 YQPFTHVI
-528 VPKAFRRDIDKLDK
+528 PKPFRREVDKLDK
-542 TTSMFAAMRKGDVLV
+542 ATSMFAAMRKGDVLA
-557 HHPFDSF
+557 HHPFHAFS
-564 TPVVNLLW
+564 PIINLLW
-572 QAANDPKVLAIKQ
+572 QAASDPKVLAIKQ

-622 ASNISVANFLHE
+622 ASNIAVANYLQE

-654 IVRRENDRIRRYV
+654 IVRREEGKMRRYV

-687 FTADSDISEDVHK
+687 FSADPDISEDVHK

-723 LHDKLISFIDDEIKQ
+723 LHDKLMSFIDDEITH

-747 IIKVNA
+747 IVKVNA

-770 VKVELILRSICCLR
+770 VKIELILRSICCLR

-798 VVGRFL
+798 VIGRFL
-804 EHTRVY
+804 EHTRIY
-810 YFYNNGDERMYC
+810 YFYNDGDERLYC
-822 ASADWMDRNLFHRVE
+822 GSADWMDRNLFHRVE
-837 VAFPIEDKGLFKQ
+837 VAFPIEDKKLSKQ
-850 IYYDGLLN
+850 IYQDGLLS
-858 YLKDNTQSWSL
+858 YLQDNKQAWILSG
-869 DGKGNWQ
+869 DGNWQ
-876 QNTPALNEPEHS
+876 RTKPAADEAPHIAQEH
-888 AQNYLLKVINRV
+888 LLKVINRV
-900 GE
+900 GEPV

>member
-1 MTSVNDNRSKDIRNK
+1 M
-16 LSIEEGVLENSD
+16 
-28 TKVGL
+28 
-33 AEEIDNNGVK
+33 AEIDNKHEVNDSVDMSIK
-43 NNKAVSNIATNI
+43 TDNEVSTSLIEVSDNEVSDNPIDGLTDSVTNSL
-55 DTSIDKNSSKNADK
+55 TQGLTESL
-69 TSRIEQSSTDI
+69 TDI
-80 PSNVASISK
+80 
-89 PLQVDDT
+89 D
-96 PLATKTPALSTS
+96 
-108 AKPKAIRKP
+108 
-117 RTTPEKPTP
+117 
-126 PAKTLS
+126 
-132 STTKPAPQMIVN
+132 
-144 PTTKTTSN
+144 
-152 SAMTTTPKPL
+152 
-162 TTALAT
+162 
-168 ISNKAHTKVSAPV
+168 
-181 SSTVSAM
+181 
-188 SAIHKDALVNE
+188 
-199 LTKINWQRSDDGTY
+199 WQRSEDGSY
-213 SPNSYIHRDLSLL
+213 SPSSYINRDLSLL
-226 AFHLRVLAQAANPRH
+226 QFHLRVLAQAASSRH

-254 SNMDEF
+254 SNIDEF
-260 FEIRVAGIMQKLSL
+260 FEIRVAGIMQKLNL
-274 GNVADTPHGMRPS
+274 GDVSTSVHGMRPS
-287 EVLDEISAITHKAIA
+287 EVLEEISVITHAAIA

-315 LAKQDIRYLKR
+315 LAKEDIRYLKR
-326 DELNAAQSAWMKRYF
+326 DELNSEQSAWMKRYF
-341 IEQVSPVLTPISID
+341 TEQVSPVLTPISID

-484 SDYLLD
+484 SDYLLN
-490 EFGLHNNQLYR
+490 EFELHDNQLYR

-511 LFDFNLPELR
+511 LFDFNIPALR
-521 YQPFTRI
+521 YQPFTHV
-528 VPKAFRRDIDKLDK
+528 VPKPFRREVDKLDK
-542 TTSMFAAMRKGDVLV
+542 ATSMFAAMRKGDVLV
-557 HHPFDSF
+557 HHPFHAFS
-564 TPVVNLLW
+564 PIINLLW
-572 QAANDPKVLAIKQ
+572 QAASDPKVLAIKQ

-598 ALAAAARNG
+598 ALAAAARHG

-622 ASNISVANFLHE
+622 ASNIAVANYLQE

-654 IVRRENDRIRRYV
+654 IIRREDDKIRRYV

-687 FTADSDISEDVHK
+687 FSADPDISEDVHK

-723 LHDKLISFIDDEIKQ
+723 LHEKLMSFIDDEIAH

-747 IIKVNA
+747 MVKVNA

-770 VKVELILRSICCLR
+770 VKIELILRSMCCLR

-798 VVGRFL
+798 VIGRFL
-804 EHTRVY
+804 EHTRIY
-810 YFYNNGDERMYC
+810 YFHNDGDERLYC
-822 ASADWMDRNLFHRVE
+822 GSADWMDRNLFHRVE
-837 VAFPIEDKGLFKQ
+837 VAFPIEDKKLFKQ
-850 IYYDGLLN
+850 IYEDGLLN
-858 YLKDNTQSWSL
+858 YLKDNVQAWTL
-869 DGKGNWQ
+869 DGNGVWQ
-876 QNTPALNEPEHS
+876 QIEPAAGELPHI
-888 AQNYLLKVINRV
+888 AQDYLLKVINRV
-900 GE
+900 GESV